1 MKQRPK
7 IESMNETKSQFFEM
21 VRKIDKLL
29 ARMINK
35 KRGRTQINKIR
46 NEKEIT
52 INSTEIQKIIRDY
65 HE

>member
-1 MKQRPK
+1 
-7 IESMNETKSQFFEM
+7 MNETKSKFFEM
-21 VRKIDKLL
+21 IKKIDKLL

-35 KRGRTQINKIR
+35 KEGGLNKIR

-52 INSTEIQKIIRDY
+52 TNSAEIQRIVRDY